1 MRRARALPA
10 RAGAEARATPAQRRC
25 LLPCEAPES
34 AATTRPPPLC
44 EAARRPAA
52 STPRPEERPSIC
64 PVTQPHGA
72 APPPRRRPGPCK
84 APEDVAPTR
93 PRPLCEPLPR
103 RVAPTPRPGE
113 RPSIGPVARP
123 HGAAPPP
130 PRCPGLCEAPE
141 DVAPTRLPPLREA
154 SPRPVALPSRPGE
167 RSHIGPVA
175 RPHGAAPPP
184 RRCPGLCEAPE
195 DVATTRPPSL
205 CEALPLPV
213 APTPR
218 PGERSHISPVARPH
232 GAAPPPP
239 RRTASCDAAATR
251 RQAARGRA
259 VGRAAPSRSDI
270 EKTQRGLLRRRPRC
284 SGVMDGSRKRNAG
297 GERLPRTLSRRRP
310 RGCRCSR

>member
-34 AATTRPPPLC
+34 AATTRPPSLC

-167 RSHIGPVA
+167 RPHIGPVA
-175 RPHGAAPPP
+175 RPHGAAPP
-184 RRCPGLCEAPE
+184 
-195 DVATTRPPSL
+195 S
-205 CEALPLPV
+205 
-213 APTPR
+213 
-218 PGERSHISPVARPH
+218 
-232 GAAPPPP
+232 P

-251 RQAARGRA
+251 RRGPHGPAGKPKIASGASGNRDAAATRRRGPHGPAGKPKIASGASGNRPLVSRELKVLRGAGQVGRHREGVVDVDGGGGRDGWLRGR
-259 VGRAAPSRSDI
+259 VGR
-270 EKTQRGLLRRRPRC
+270 PR
-284 SGVMDGSRKRNAG
+284 
-297 GERLPRTLSRRRP
+297 ERQ
-310 RGCRCSR
+310 